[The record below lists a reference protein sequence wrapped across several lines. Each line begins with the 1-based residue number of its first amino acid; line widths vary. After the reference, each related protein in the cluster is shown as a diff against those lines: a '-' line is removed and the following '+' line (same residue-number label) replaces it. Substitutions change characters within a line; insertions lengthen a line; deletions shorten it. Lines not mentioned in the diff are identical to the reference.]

1 MIFLEFCVTIHF
13 LRNGNRRSRISA
25 KEDKLRINE
34 EITVETVRLVSETGE
49 QLGIVSL
56 KEALA
61 KAEELSVDLVEIAP
75 QATPPVCKL
84 IDYGKFLYQKEK
96 KAKEAQK
103 HQKIVEVKE
112 MKFKPKIADH
122 DFSYR
127 AKQMQEFLEAGD
139 KVKVTI
145 RFRGRELAH
154 TEIGFE
160 LATKIVEAMK
170 EWGIPDKPPKLEGRN
185 IVFVLNPKAKK

>member
-1 MIFLEFCVTIHF
+1 VLQYISQKENKRRFC
-13 LRNGNRRSRISA
+13 IST
-25 KEDKLRINE
+25 KEEKLRINE
-34 EITVETVRLVSETGE
+34 EITAEEVRLVSESGE
-49 QLGIVSL
+49 QLGIVPL

-61 KAEELSVDLVEIAP
+61 KAEEAGVDLVEIAP

-84 IDYGKFLYQKEK
+84 INYGKFLYQKEK

-103 HQKIVEVKE
+103 HQKVIEVKE

-127 AKQMQEFLEAGD
+127 AKQMQEFLSAGD

-145 RFRGRELAH
+145 RFRGRELVH

-160 LATKIVEAMK
+160 LANKIVEVMK
-170 EWGIPDKPPKLEGRN
+170 DWGTPDKPPKLEGKN
-185 IVFVLNPKAKK
+185 IVFVLNPKTKK

>member
-1 MIFLEFCVTIHF
+1 MSFYVTIRF
-13 LRNGNRRSRISA
+13 LIKFLLMRRFFISA
-25 KEDKLRINE
+25 KEEKLRIND
-34 EITVETVRLVSETGE
+34 EITAETVRLVSGTGE
-49 QLGIVSL
+49 QLGIVSI

-61 KAEELSVDLVEIAP
+61 KAEELGVDLVEIAP
-75 QATPPVCKL
+75 QANPPVCKL

-127 AKQMQEFLEAGD
+127 AKQMQEFLEKGD

-154 TEIGFE
+154 TEIGFD
-160 LATKIVEAMK
+160 LANKIIEAMK
-170 EWGIPDKPPKLEGRN
+170 DWGIPDKPPKLDGKQ
-185 IVFVLNPKAKK
+185 IVFVLNPKTKK

>member
-1 MIFLEFCVTIHF
+1 MLQYSSRKSISKRRFCI
-13 LRNGNRRSRISA
+13 NA
-25 KEDKLRINE
+25 KEDKLRIND
-34 EITVETVRLVSETGE
+34 EITAKEVRLVSGTGE
-49 QLGIVSL
+49 QLGIVSIE
-56 KEALA
+56 EALA
-61 KAEELSVDLVEIAP
+61 KADELGVDLVEIAP
-75 QATPPVCKL
+75 QANPPVCKL

-154 TEIGFE
+154 TQIGFD
-160 LATKIVEAMK
+160 LADKIVEAMK
-170 EWGIPDKPPKLEGRN
+170 EWGTPDKPPKLEGKQ